1 MLRERGCDCLWSAW
15 EIAIKQRLGKLRAPD
30 DLAVQAKLEG
40 LTVVTG
46 DAAIGHYGVPTLA
59 A

>member
-1 MLRERGCDCLWSAW
+1 MLRERRCDRLWSAW

-30 DLAVQAKLEG
+30 DLVAQAELEG
-40 LTVVTG
+40 LTAVTG